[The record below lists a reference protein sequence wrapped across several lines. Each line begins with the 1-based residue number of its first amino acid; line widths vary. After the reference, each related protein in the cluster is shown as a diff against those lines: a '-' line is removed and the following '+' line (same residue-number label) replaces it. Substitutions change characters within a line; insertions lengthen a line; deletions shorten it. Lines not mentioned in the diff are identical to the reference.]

1 MRLIGWPDVLVE
13 RKAGRNLQADSA
25 MQLAGNLRGQVKGGL
40 DVSTIS
46 QLYGVLSY
54 TMQSGYPCHTWQKQF
69 YKAALI
75 SQHCWW
81 DKYTLTERTCLN
93 RKEVLNV
100 VVRNKFVR
108 LSARL
113 SAAYYHTPQLC
124 GHVIIST

>member
-54 TMQSGYPCHTWQKQF
+54 RISVSYLAKTVLQGCLGQPTLLVGQIYSNGAYLFEQERGPQCRQSV
-69 YKAALI
+69 I
-75 SQHCWW
+75 SS
-81 DKYTLTERTCLN
+81 L
-93 RKEVLNV
+93 
-100 VVRNKFVR
+100 
-108 LSARL
+108 
-113 SAAYYHTPQLC
+113 
-124 GHVIIST
+124 G